1 MKNNLAVITAIG
13 KDRIGIV
20 DDFTSCIEK
29 KNGNI
34 IESRMAVLGGEF
46 AVIMLIS
53 GEKRAISGL
62 IGVREELEEKTG
74 LRIEIKPTVAQKQD
88 ENSIPYLLECVSLDS
103 PGLVHSVTRFIREQG
118 INIESLETETSHAP
132 WTGAPLFR
140 MKANVFVPVS
150 VSVKSV
156 RNGLADLEQEKDLD
170 ITFRA
175 FTGQEF

>member
-20 DDFTSCIEK
+20 DDFTSFIESK
-29 KNGNI
+29 HGNI
-34 IESRMAVLGGEF
+34 LESRMAVLGGEF

-62 IGVREELEEKTG
+62 MAEIEELEEISG
-74 LRIEIKPTVAQKQD
+74 LRVEIKPTVPQD
-88 ENSIPYLLECVSLDS
+88 QDKNSIPYVLECVSLDS

-118 INIESLETETSHAP
+118 INIENLETETCHAP

-140 MKANVFVPVS
+140 MRANVIVPMTVS
-150 VSVKSV
+150 VQDI
-156 RNGLADLEQEKDLD
+156 RNGLNRLEQEKDLD

-175 FTGQEF
+175 KTGQA